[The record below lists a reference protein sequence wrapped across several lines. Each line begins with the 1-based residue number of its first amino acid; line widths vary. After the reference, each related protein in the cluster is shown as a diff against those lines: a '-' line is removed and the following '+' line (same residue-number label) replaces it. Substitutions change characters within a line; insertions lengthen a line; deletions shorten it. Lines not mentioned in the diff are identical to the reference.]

1 MGNFSSSEWDLKLV
15 PWGLITAFA
24 RPHVSVCGCVHVC
37 VPTVCAC
44 VGVCVWA
51 NVRAFVGV
59 CLDPDPSPLRRLL
72 PRPRVTRSDQKTLTR
87 RPILWFP
94 SLGTEGLWV
103 ERLGPRTCEAQLH
116 THRADAVGPVGT
128 FIITE
133 QGEACSRRRGLRF
146 WLHKYSPGSRSTAE
160 AWEFHQVS

>member
-72 PRPRVTRSDQKTLTR
+72 PRPRVTRSDQKTLMPDSLVPLTR
-87 RPILWFP
+87 DG
-94 SLGTEGLWV
+94 GT
-103 ERLGPRTCEAQLH
+103 
-116 THRADAVGPVGT
+116 VGGETGT
-128 FIITE
+128 
-133 QGEACSRRRGLRF
+133 QDL
-146 WLHKYSPGSRSTAE
+146 
-160 AWEFHQVS
+160 